1 MKILVDKN
9 ILAEAVAPLMGAVS
23 NKNTLAA
30 VEGILITTNGDDACT
45 LTSFDL
51 EKGFRVKIPAKVI
64 IPGSYIINGGRF
76 NQIIRTMP
84 EGELEIF
91 VNESNI
97 VSITSG
103 HSEFELSAINGS
115 DFPTLPEF
123 RSDMKFTVNQGVLRS
138 MITKTSFAV
147 AQNENRA
154 ALNGAYFVF
163 SENRLK
169 IVACDGNRLAVR
181 EQICD
186 VTSVTDSIPDVSF
199 ILPGK
204 TLTELLK
211 MLKEEESEIQ
221 ITVTRRNAVFEAG
234 GILFFSRLIDGE
246 YLDYNKFIPT
256 SCKIV
261 AELNTESLIRSL
273 ERAFLVSEDRTLG
286 QTKSYVKCC
295 FTPESLLISSV
306 SANGRVS
313 DMLAVEGV
321 NGSIE
326 IGFNCRYLL
335 DALRACA
342 TEKVRCEMNT
352 PLSCMVIKPCG
363 EVEDEDFLYL
373 VLPIRMKD

>member
-1 MKILVDKN
+1 MKVLVDKN
-9 ILAEAVAPLMGAVS
+9 ILVDAVAPLMGAVS

-51 EKGFRVKIPAKVI
+51 EKGFRVKIPAEVI
-64 IPGSYIINGGRF
+64 VPGSYVINGGRF

-84 EGELEIF
+84 EGEMEVS
-91 VNESNI
+91 VNDSNI
-97 VSITSG
+97 VSIKSG

-123 RSDMKFTVNQGVLRS
+123 RSDVKFTVNQGVLRS
-138 MITKTSFAV
+138 MILKTSFAV

-163 SENRLK
+163 SENKLQ

-186 VTSVTDSIPDVSF
+186 VTSVTESKPEVSF

-204 TLTELLK
+204 TLGELLK
-211 MLKEEESEIQ
+211 MLKEEENDIQ

-234 GILFFSRLIDGE
+234 GVLFFSRLIDGE

-261 AELNTESLIRSL
+261 AELETETLIRSL

-286 QTKSYVKCC
+286 QTKSYVKFS
-295 FTPESLLISSV
+295 FTPEALQISSV

-313 DMLAVEGV
+313 DMLEVEGV
-321 NGSIE
+321 KSSIE

-335 DALRACA
+335 DALRACD
-342 TEKVRCEMNT
+342 TEKVHCEMNT
-352 PLSCMVIKPCG
+352 PLSCMVIKPC
-363 EVEDEDFLYL
+363 ENNEDEDFLYL

>member
-9 ILAEAVAPLMGAVS
+9 ILTEAVAPLMGAVS

-51 EKGFRVKIPAKVI
+51 EKGFRVKIPAKVVV
-64 IPGSYIINGGRF
+64 PGSYVINGARF

-84 EGELEIF
+84 EGEMEVS
-91 VNESNI
+91 VNNSNI
-97 VSITSG
+97 ITIKSG

-123 RSDMKFTVNQGVLRS
+123 RSDMKFNVNQGVLRS
-138 MITKTSFAV
+138 MIVKTSFAV

-163 SENRLK
+163 SENRLQ

-181 EQICD
+181 EQVCD
-186 VTSVTDSIPDVSF
+186 VTSVTDAKPEVSF

-211 MLKEEESEIQ
+211 MLKEEENDIQ

-234 GILFFSRLIDGE
+234 GVLFFSRLIDGE

-256 SCKIV
+256 TCKIV
-261 AELNTESLIRSL
+261 AELETETLIRSL

-286 QTKSYVKCC
+286 QTKSYVKFS
-295 FTPESLLISSV
+295 FTPEELLISSV

-313 DMLAVEGV
+313 DKLDVEGV
-321 NGSIE
+321 KSSID

-335 DALRACA
+335 DALRACD
-342 TEKVRCEMNT
+342 TEKVHCEMNT
-352 PLSCMVIKPCG
+352 PLSCMVIKPC
-363 EVEDEDFLYL
+363 EQNEDEDFLYL

>member
-221 ITVTRRNAVFEAG
+221 ITVTRRNAVFEAS

>member
-1 MKILVDKN
+1 MKVLVDKN
-9 ILAEAVAPLMGAVS
+9 ILVDAVAPLMGAVS

-51 EKGFRVKIPAKVI
+51 EKGFRVKIPAEVI
-64 IPGSYIINGGRF
+64 VPGSYVINGGRF

-84 EGELEIF
+84 EGEMEVS
-91 VNESNI
+91 VNDSNI
-97 VSITSG
+97 VSIKSG

-138 MITKTSFAV
+138 MILKTSFAV

-163 SENRLK
+163 SENKLQ

-186 VTSVTDSIPDVSF
+186 VTSVTESKPEVSF

-204 TLTELLK
+204 TLGELLK
-211 MLKEEESEIQ
+211 MLKEEENDIQ

-234 GILFFSRLIDGE
+234 GVLFFSRLIDGE

-261 AELNTESLIRSL
+261 AELETETLIRSL

-286 QTKSYVKCC
+286 QTKSYVKFS
-295 FTPESLLISSV
+295 FTPEALQISSV

-313 DMLAVEGV
+313 DMLEVEGV
-321 NGSIE
+321 KSSIE

-335 DALRACA
+335 DALRACD

-352 PLSCMVIKPCG
+352 PLSCMVIKPC
-363 EVEDEDFLYL
+363 EENEDEDFLYL

>member
-1 MKILVDKN
+1 MKVLVDKN
-9 ILAEAVAPLMGAVS
+9 ILVDAVAPLMGAVS

-51 EKGFRVKIPAKVI
+51 EKGFRVKIPAEVI
-64 IPGSYIINGGRF
+64 VPGSYVINGGRF

-84 EGELEIF
+84 EGEMEVS
-91 VNESNI
+91 VNSNNI
-97 VSITSG
+97 VSIKSG

-123 RSDMKFTVNQGVLRS
+123 RSEMKFTVNQGVLRS
-138 MITKTSFAV
+138 MILKTSFAV

-163 SENRLK
+163 SENKLQ

-186 VTSVTDSIPDVSF
+186 VTSVTESKPEVSF

-204 TLTELLK
+204 TLGELLK
-211 MLKEEESEIQ
+211 MLKEEDNDIQ

-234 GILFFSRLIDGE
+234 GVLFFSRLIDGE

-261 AELNTESLIRSL
+261 AELETETLIRSL

-286 QTKSYVKCC
+286 QTKSYVKFS
-295 FTPESLLISSV
+295 FTPEALQISSV
-306 SANGRVS
+306 SANGKVS
-313 DMLAVEGV
+313 DMLEVEGV
-321 NGSIE
+321 KSSIE

-335 DALRACA
+335 DALRACD
-342 TEKVRCEMNT
+342 TEKVHCEMNT
-352 PLSCMVIKPCG
+352 PLSCMVIKPC
-363 EVEDEDFLYL
+363 ENNEDEDFLYL